1 MLWHSSSILCL
12 VLFKIW
18 VPDPNVRSGFEVFF
32 SSQKLSL
39 KRSLSFYLENAQV
52 PLTPSVV
59 TPVKP
64 GQLFRQQWLSS
75 WRAACTKYSH
85 HHGSDRMFQMQ
96 WVTWHRKKNVFYVSN
111 PLLSIKHWCHPRSCM
126 EIQAIDPLELFQLNW
141 INSWVTPERE
151 GHVQQAPHEPCP
163 SNPARLCQNFIHRE
177 FHLFVIPLAF
187 AWSHSKQQHS
197 K

>member
-1 MLWHSSSILCL
+1 MSPWSKCKIRFWGVLCFTEIKPEKITLIL
-12 VLFKIW
+12 
-18 VPDPNVRSGFEVFF
+18 SGECPGPF
-32 SSQKLSL
+32 
-39 KRSLSFYLENAQV
+39 N
-52 PLTPSVV
+52 PLCGNTCETRSVV
-59 TPVKP
+59 QAAMA
-64 GQLFRQQWLSS
+64 QLLESSMYQVLTSS
-75 WRAACTKYSH
+75 WVRQDV
-85 HHGSDRMFQMQ
+85 SDAVSYMTQE
-96 WVTWHRKKNVFYVSN
+96 KNVFYVSN